1 MNNEIHMNEA
11 LRHLLSKSK
20 RKKTSWFMYNYM
32 KQIKFLQNIF
42 NEYGESLYQK
52 LIDDL

>member
-1 MNNEIHMNEA
+1 
-11 LRHLLSKSK
+11 
-20 RKKTSWFMYNYM
+20 MYNYM